1 MDHTSRA
8 GEVSRMRKLVTAMA
22 QLSRLR
28 AALLLGA
35 AAFVLSGCYYPP
47 PSGLGYPGSG
57 YYGDYDHH
65 HHHHHED

>member
-1 MDHTSRA
+1 
-8 GEVSRMRKLVTAMA
+8 MRKLLVAMA
-22 QLSRLR
+22 QPSRLR
-28 AALLLGA
+28 VALLLGA

-57 YYGDYDHH
+57 YYGGYGDYDHH